1 MRTVTINDTDQT
13 LRLFAFDSN
22 SSAVTGLTSGSA
34 GLAVNVIVRQEGIKT
49 GTTDITSSLTTRDTA
64 ATHKDYAFTEIGS
77 GEYELDLPDSFF
89 TTAQEVTASIA
100 ATAITGRSYATTV
113 TVEVASL
120 DASGVRAAVG
130 LASANLDT
138 QLGALPTNA
147 PLDATGIR
155 TAVGLATGNLDTQLS
170 AIPTTA
176 PLDAA
181 GTRAALGMSA
191 ANLDT
196 QLSTIDTEVG
206 QVLDRAGY
214 TVAVL
219 TGAISDADT
228 STNTFA
234 VTIDGVTYTVTNNGI
249 GEDGDRAAPTLA
261 KA

>member
-130 LASANLDT
+130 LAT
-138 QLGALPTNA
+138 
-147 PLDATGIR
+147 
-155 TAVGLATGNLDTQLS
+155 
-170 AIPTTA
+170 
-176 PLDAA
+176 
-181 GTRAALGMSA
+181 

-196 QLSTIDTEVG
+196 QLSTIDTELG
-206 QVLDRAGY
+206 QTLDRAGY

-234 VTIDGVTYTVTNNGI
+234 VTIDGVTYTVTNNGV
-249 GEDGDRAAPTLA
+249 GTDGDRTAPTLA

>member
-130 LASANLDT
+130 LAT
-138 QLGALPTNA
+138 
-147 PLDATGIR
+147 
-155 TAVGLATGNLDTQLS
+155 
-170 AIPTTA
+170 
-176 PLDAA
+176 
-181 GTRAALGMSA
+181 

-196 QLSTIDTEVG
+196 QLSTIDTELG
-206 QVLDRAGY
+206 QTLDRAGY

-219 TGAISDADT
+219 TGTISDADT
-228 STNTFA
+228 STNTFS
-234 VTIDGVTYTVTNNGI
+234 VTIDGVTYTVTNNGV
-249 GEDGDRAAPTLA
+249 GTDGDRTAPTLA

>member
-130 LASANLDT
+130 LAT
-138 QLGALPTNA
+138 
-147 PLDATGIR
+147 
-155 TAVGLATGNLDTQLS
+155 
-170 AIPTTA
+170 
-176 PLDAA
+176 
-181 GTRAALGMSA
+181 

-196 QLSTIDTEVG
+196 QLSTIDTELG
-206 QVLDRAGY
+206 QALDRAGY

-234 VTIDGVTYTVTNNGI
+234 VTIDGVTYTVTNNGV
-249 GEDGDRAAPTLA
+249 GTDGDRTAPTLA